1 VEAGVVLALEEGWAE
16 VLRALCVICTCGV
29 VVDDLVPRL
38 VLAFFAGISS
48 MEDSSWMES
57 RLMSPSTSDGMD
69 WTLGSSSNDSSGDG
83 ARFFVVFLEVGF
95 EDPSSAGFG
104 FGFADGFR
112 TFFGIISSNAS
123 STISSF
129 IRD

>member
-1 VEAGVVLALEEGWAE
+1 
-16 VLRALCVICTCGV
+16 
-29 VVDDLVPRL
+29 
-38 VLAFFAGISS
+38 
-48 MEDSSWMES
+48 
-57 RLMSPSTSDGMD
+57 MSPSTSDGMD

-104 FGFADGFR
+104 FGFVDGFR

-123 STISSF
+123 SIISSF
-129 IRD
+129 VPD